1 MATLTIRNIPPKI
14 IDALKSMATHNN
26 RSIEQEVLKLLED
39 YALDRKS
46 VIEQVKAGWKQQ
58 RRPTTA
64 REIDSWIRE
73 GRE

>member
-1 MATLTIRNIPPKI
+1 MANLTIRNIPPKV
-14 IDALKSMATHNN
+14 IDALKSMAKRNN
-26 RSIEQEVLKLLED
+26 RSIEQEALKLLED
-39 YALDRKS
+39 YAMDRES

-64 REIDSWIRE
+64 REIESWIRE